1 MPLPAIMDIAQ
12 RHLFDDRDKMLA
24 QGIPVPTIE
33 HVIRLRDVY
42 NFWLTFP
49 SKKDREIRQELMKR
63 GGISMSQAY
72 EDIRIIKSLLGEFQR
87 TTKDYHR
94 YRFLEMIRS
103 AYDKAAEKGDARS
116 MAAAAA
122 QYAKYTQLDKDDDR
136 DKGYDRIVPQK
147 FTFTDDPEVIG
158 IKRLP
163 DHREK
168 IRKTKEQYW
177 SEDITDI
184 DFEIVDNDP
193 DELFKP
199 KPNDRT
205 AGKQ

>member
-1 MPLPAIMDIAQ
+1 MDIAQ
-12 RHLFDDRDKMLA
+12 RHLFDDRDRMLA
-24 QGIPVPTIE
+24 EGIPLPTVERI
-33 HVIRLRDVY
+33 IRLRDVY
-42 NFWLTFP
+42 NYWLSFP
-49 SKKDREIRQELMKR
+49 SKKDRDIRQELMTR

-72 EDIRIIKSLLGEFQR
+72 EDIRVIKSLLGEFQK

-94 YRFLEMIRS
+94 YRFLEMIS
-103 AYDKAAEKGDARS
+103 GAYKTAAEKGDARS

-158 IKRLP
+158 IKRVP

-168 IRKTKEQYW
+168 IRKTKERYW
-177 SEDITDI
+177 NDDIVDI
-184 DFEIVDNDP
+184 DFEEVDFNP

-199 KPNDRT
+199 KPNVSPDSE
-205 AGKQ
+205 

>member
-72 EDIRIIKSLLGEFQR
+72 EDLRIIKSLLGEFQR

-177 SEDITDI
+177 SEDIMDI

>member
-1 MPLPAIMDIAQ
+1 
-12 RHLFDDRDKMLA
+12 
-24 QGIPVPTIE
+24 
-33 HVIRLRDVY
+33 
-42 NFWLTFP
+42 
-49 SKKDREIRQELMKR
+49 
-63 GGISMSQAY
+63 MSQAY
-72 EDIRIIKSLLGEFQR
+72 EDLRIIKSLLGEFQR

-177 SEDITDI
+177 SEDIMDI